1 MISPTT
7 KQSAT
12 SRMTLRMRG
21 CPTLSGRWVL
31 TGFTRTCNCVNAF
44 ATSSTASHA
53 GSTKI
58 TPPRRV
64 ALRKVSSCF
73 MVLVY
78 FTRLIGGGASL
89 QELVVEVAKRE
100 RVEG

>member
-1 MISPTT
+1 MSD
-7 KQSAT
+7 A
-12 SRMTLRMRG
+12 LRQ
-21 CPTLSGRWVL
+21 
-31 TGFTRTCNCVNAF
+31 TGADRLQEDLQLVNAF

-73 MVLVY
+73 MVLIY
-78 FTRLIGGGASL
+78 FTRLIGGGASRPA
-89 QELVVEVAKRE
+89 ELATVPLVAPPLGPVQHIIPEAKP
-100 RVEG
+100 VKA